1 MISKSLNT
9 SEKRLSVS
17 YYLFYLAIIFSY
29 VDFLRLGYDP
39 TGSFISAPLRML
51 SYMMAPVLLVFTVIA
66 ALIEGQYRRLKRH
79 YWIWILSIHFV
90 IFILFI
96 NGLAIHFNDYR
107 PIVFDLIYFVY
118 FIPGILIGC
127 KEKNWKGLDQLILY
141 IYVLNS
147 FLLIPSLTSFE
158 GVVELSRNSIILA
171 DGQTPYLIWGGLASW
186 TYFLLTL
193 DSRTTIQK
201 SLIYISSI
209 LYFVFALIF
218 LKRGPFLELFLFF
231 SFLLF
236 ANRLRIKFNFDFKTF
251 LFLGIIIGSTYP
263 LYKFLEFSTFAER
276 LNDRVYEEGSLTSS
290 ILGNS
295 RIAYDIDLVT
305 SQISSQEW
313 LIGRGIGGTVQDI
326 GYNYPDFNTHTLH
339 NFFALVLLKGGL
351 IFFFTWYFGWIIF
364 IKDFLQNK
372 RESIN
377 KFFVPVLIPLVL
389 SWLFGF
395 VNVSVH
401 FLLMMMCAG
410 RIMSKENS
418 IFDRKF
424 ND

>member
-1 MISKSLNT
+1 MISTSTNT

-17 YYLFYLAIIFSY
+17 YYLFYLAIIFTY
-29 VDFLRLGYDP
+29 LDFLRLGYDP
-39 TGSFISAPLRML
+39 NGSFISPPLRML

-79 YWIWILSIHFV
+79 YWMWILAIHFI
-90 IFILFI
+90 IFVLFI

-127 KEKNWKGLDQLILY
+127 KEKNWKSLDQLFLY
-141 IYVLNS
+141 IFIFNT
-147 FLLIPSLTSFE
+147 FLLIPYLTSFQ
-158 GVVELSRNSIILA
+158 GIVELSRNSIILME
-171 DGQTPYLIWGGLASW
+171 GQTPYFIWGGLASW
-186 TYFLLTL
+186 IYFILTL
-193 DSRTTIQK
+193 DSRTTVQRT
-201 SLIYISSI
+201 LIYISSI

-218 LKRGPFLELFLFF
+218 LKRAPFLELILLFA
-231 SFLLF
+231 LLVF
-236 ANRLRIKFNFDFKTF
+236 ANRLRIKFNLDFKTIF
-251 LFLGIIIGSTYP
+251 FLGIIIGSTYP

-276 LNDRVYEEGSLTSS
+276 LNDRVYEERSLVSS
-290 ILGNS
+290 VLQNS
-295 RIAYDIDLVT
+295 RIAYDLNLVT

-313 LIGRGIGGTVQDI
+313 IIGRGIGGTVQDI

-339 NFFALVLLKGGL
+339 NFFALVLLKGGF
-351 IFFFTWYFGWIIF
+351 IFFIVWYLGWVIF
-364 IKDFLQNK
+364 FKDFLQNK

-377 KFFVPVLIPLVL
+377 KFFIPVLIPLL
-389 SWLFGF
+389 CSWLFGF
-395 VNVSVH
+395 VQVSIH
-401 FLLMMMCAG
+401 FLLLMMCAG
-410 RIMSKENS
+410 RIMAKESS